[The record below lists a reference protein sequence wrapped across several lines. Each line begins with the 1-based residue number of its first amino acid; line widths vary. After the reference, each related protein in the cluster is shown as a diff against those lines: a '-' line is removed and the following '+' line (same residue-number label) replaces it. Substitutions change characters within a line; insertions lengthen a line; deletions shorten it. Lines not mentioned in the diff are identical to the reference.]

1 MKARLRILGFYKR
14 IRDNNEFILFEK
26 NNELFLTN
34 GVYIWRNQFKRI
46 EERYLKELKEVKEI
60 DLRKISQRL
69 TKYFQHAEITK
80 EVNDLLE
87 NLKCEKQE
95 MTL

>member
-14 IRDNNEFILFEK
+14 LRDNNEFILFEK

-46 EERYLKELKEVKEI
+46 EERYLKELKEVEEI

-95 MTL
+95 AAL

>member
-14 IRDNNEFILFEK
+14 LRDNNEFILFKK

-46 EERYLKELKEVKEI
+46 EERYLKELKEVEEI

-95 MTL
+95 AAL

>member
-14 IRDNNEFILFEK
+14 LRDNNEFILFEK

-46 EERYLKELKEVKEI
+46 EERYLKELKEVEEI

-69 TKYFQHAEITK
+69 SKYFQHAEITK

-87 NLKCEKQE
+87 NLKCEKRE
-95 MTL
+95 VTL